1 MFLWLGQTAH
11 DQEVVGL
18 NRGTVY
24 WMDVSVAS
32 YYIKEKYENKCSQMR
47 HTKKYFEK
55 KKELSYHFR
64 ELSSKICLVIAARRK
79 LHIKGVMHFA
89 AVH

>member
-18 NRGTVY
+18 NPGTVY
-24 WMDVSVAS
+24 WMDVSIAS
-32 YYIKEKYENKCSQMR
+32 YYIKEKYGNKCSRMG
-47 HTKKYFEK
+47 HTKKCFEK
-55 KKELSYHFR
+55 KKELTYNFQ
-64 ELSSKICLVIAARRK
+64 ELSLKICLVIAARRK

>member
-32 YYIKEKYENKCSQMR
+32 YYIKEKYGNKCSQM
-47 HTKKYFEK
+47 
-55 KKELSYHFR
+55 
-64 ELSSKICLVIAARRK
+64 KI
-79 LHIKGVMHFA
+79 F
-89 AVH
+89 